1 MFNSIN
7 PTNKLKLVLITS
19 SALCAF
25 STIYYFNK
33 KNYFNSLK
41 SYFSTKNQPS
51 SAKTQANT
59 TNSSSS
65 YNRNG
70 SLSKEKPQKLNLKQV
85 EMFDKSTSVSP
96 LPSSART
103 NSTASS
109 KSKHSSPRCKNE
121 SSSSTSDSFLII
133 DESEAALLNQ
143 SILKCYELNTKL
155 NSIDTQLELSH
166 VVNNMLLNNF
176 KLADSKTK
184 KKLIHLLDK
193 LEDKSC
199 LSLASLVGIL
209 DDEYSDKNLDLFYD
223 YKFDNLNGDASTDNL
238 VKMLE
243 VILAITENKSSLN
256 ECMKTGCLNETLI
269 DLLFL
274 YINNLE
280 KTKNNVRRLRKIDI
294 IRFSSIKILTNL
306 ILYANEALKSSD
318 CSNTRDLIKKVLQK
332 EPIIITYDPKSQP
345 NSLDIEYV
353 SSLNMLL
360 AYLELVKCLL
370 GTYYVHLAAS
380 SSLNDLC
387 LANGGSFLN
396 YILGRD
402 FLNRIN
408 DFDRL
413 NNEQVTDINSSIY
426 DLLIRL
432 QSDEVGNE
440 RLASVIN
447 NE

>member
-19 SALCAF
+19 SALCAV
-25 STIYYFNK
+25 STLFYLNK

-41 SYFSTKNQPS
+41 AYFSSRNQPS
-51 SAKTQANT
+51 LAKTQANT
-59 TNSSSS
+59 NSSSS
-65 YNRNG
+65 YKRNG

-96 LPSSART
+96 LPSPARS
-103 NSTASS
+103 NSTASSS
-109 KSKHSSPRCKNE
+109 KSKHSSARCKNE
-121 SSSSTSDSFLII
+121 SSSSNTESFLIV

-143 SILKCYELNTKL
+143 SILKCYDLNAAKL
-155 NSIDTQLELSH
+155 SIDTQLELSH

-176 KLADSKTK
+176 KLADSKMK
-184 KKLIHLLDK
+184 KKVIDLLDK

-199 LSLASLVGIL
+199 MSLTSLVGIL
-209 DDEYSDKNLDLFYD
+209 EDEYSEKNLDLFYD

-243 VILAITENKSSLN
+243 VILAISENKSSLS
-256 ECMKTGCLNETLI
+256 ECLKSGCLNETFI

-318 CSNTRDLIKKVLQK
+318 CNDTRDLIKKVLQK
-332 EPIIITYDPKSQP
+332 EPIIIAYDPKSQP

-370 GTYYVHLAAS
+370 GTYYMHLAAS

-387 LANGGSFLN
+387 LANESSFLN

-413 NNEQVTDINSSIY
+413 NIEQVTDINSSIY

-432 QSDEVGNE
+432 QGDETDNE
-440 RLASVIN
+440 IIN